1 MRENFV
7 LHSLKFVKCKIII
20 KASYKNKEVIIMS
33 FYTFIKSHKELNELP
48 FMVVLR
54 TLQVLQSMNM
64 LKHLEGEKDVG

>member
-20 KASYKNKEVIIMS
+20 NMS